1 MAKKEKKEK
10 RKGLFGQAVDALS
23 ARDEKE
29 EAKKAEEEAEAA
41 EHEATLERVKREA
54 AEAKARAADK
64 KLKEAE
70 AKLKEAEAKLEEAEK
85 EATEAELKAAREE
98 RQRRRE
104 DWEMKRRLR
113 EEAAE
118 KEKEEKAA
126 RTYVVKSGDSLSKI
140 AAELLGDGSRWPE
153 IFEANK
159 DKIKDPNLIYP
170 GQEFDIPAK

>member
-1 MAKKEKKEK
+1 MAKKEKQEKK
-10 RKGLFGQAVDALS
+10 RKGLFGQAMDALS

-41 EHEATLERVKREA
+41 EHKAALERAKREA

-64 KLKEAE
+64 KLEEAE

-85 EATEAELKAAREE
+85 EATEADLKAAREE

-104 DWEMKRRLR
+104 DWELKRRLR
-113 EEAAE
+113 QEAAA
-118 KEKEEKAA
+118 KEKEEA